1 MKTLRILFTILSALC
16 LAALPLVGIFG
27 GMDYVAIPLLGAGVF
42 FLLMLFCKN
51 KQEQQEE
58 RERPTVTADY
68 LHPIHPESE
77 LPAEETKKTAEKR
90 NEN

>member
-1 MKTLRILFTILSALC
+1 MKTLRILFTILSAVC

-27 GMDYVAIPLLGAGVF
+27 GMDFVTIPLLGAGVF

-58 RERPTVTADY
+58 VKRPTVIADY
-68 LHPIHPESE
+68 LHPIEPKTEPTPDESKE
-77 LPAEETKKTAEKR
+77 ISEET
-90 NEN
+90 N

>member
-1 MKTLRILFTILSALC
+1 MKTLRILFTILSAVC

-27 GMDYVAIPLLGAGVF
+27 GMDFVAIPLLGAGVF

-58 RERPTVTADY
+58 REHPTVVADY
-68 LHPIHPESE
+68 LHPIEQKSEPTPDESTE
-77 LPAEETKKTAEKR
+77 NSEE
-90 NEN
+90 ND